1 MPRGILDRRCR
12 FQGVTWIVTVALL
25 LVSLAGCGTG
35 SAKSH
40 SSASSTTSSAT
51 KSDSPASSTPS
62 PASQTLAGPPSRI
75 VVIVLENKEYNEII
89 GRPAAPY
96 LNSLARQSAVAANY
110 HSITHPSLPNYL
122 ALTGGSTFGLS
133 GSDCLTCSVSHR
145 NLIDELEA
153 AGISWKAY
161 MEDLPSACSHTT
173 SNGGYVRR
181 HDPFM
186 YYRDV
191 ADNPARCRFIVPAT
205 TLTTDLAHH
214 SLPRFV
220 WLSPNICHDMH
231 SCGIYTG
238 DRYLR
243 AMIPR
248 LLPQLG
254 PSGLLFVTF
263 DEGETNL
270 GCCGVAK
277 GGHVLTLVAGP
288 GARAGVRSMTPY
300 DHYSLL
306 LTIEDLWGLPKLG
319 YTASASTHPMTDL
332 LRVR

>member
-1 MPRGILDRRCR
+1 MPRVILHRTCHFR
-12 FQGVTWIVTVALL
+12 GVSWMVAVALL
-25 LVSLAGCGTG
+25 LVSLAGCGSG
-35 SAKSH
+35 STKSH
-40 SSASSTTSSAT
+40 SSASSTTS
-51 KSDSPASSTPS
+51 PASHA
-62 PASQTLAGPPSRI
+62 PAERPSRI

-145 NLIDELEA
+145 NLVDELEA
-153 AGISWKAY
+153 ARISWKAY
-161 MEDLPSACSHTT
+161 MEDLPSACSHVT

-191 ADNPARCRFIVPAT
+191 ADNPGRCRFIVPAT
-205 TLTTDLAHH
+205 TLTTDLARH

-220 WLSPNICHDMH
+220 WLSPSICHDMH
-231 SCGIYTG
+231 SCGIYAG

-243 AMIPR
+243 SMIPR
-248 LLPQLG
+248 LLPELG

-263 DEGETNL
+263 DEGETNS
-270 GCCGVAK
+270 GCCGVAE
-277 GGHVLTLVAGP
+277 GGHILTLVAGP
-288 GARAGVRSMTPY
+288 GARAGVRSTTPY

-319 YTASASTHPMTDL
+319 YSASPSTHAMTDL